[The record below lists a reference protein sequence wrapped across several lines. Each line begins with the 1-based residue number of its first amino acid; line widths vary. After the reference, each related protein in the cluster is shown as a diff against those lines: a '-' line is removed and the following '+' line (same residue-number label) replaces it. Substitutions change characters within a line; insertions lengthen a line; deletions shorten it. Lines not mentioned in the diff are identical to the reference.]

1 MNSQREVIYK
11 KRRNAINGERLDVDI
26 LNMLYDT
33 CEDIV
38 LTTKDSENYDDFRLN
53 VLTVLGLDFSDYSNE
68 EFYKSDSSTITEKLY
83 QKVIENYE
91 KKNSSIISAAMPII
105 KKIKKERGAVVKD
118 VLIPFTDGSKQIGVS
133 INFCNNSIFC
143 CISSFTM
150 TPITV
155 IPPTHGTIANGIPA
169 NFTFFIISFWF

>member
-1 MNSQREVIYK
+1 MCYEKMISRVYK

-38 LTTKDSENYDDFRLN
+38 LTTKGSENYDDFRLN

-83 QKVIENYE
+83 HLYK
-91 KKNSSIISAAMPII
+91 S
-105 KKIKKERGAVVKD
+105 KIDSLYSGE
-118 VLIPFTDGSKQIGVS
+118 T
-133 INFCNNSIFC
+133 N
-143 CISSFTM
+143 
-150 TPITV
+150 
-155 IPPTHGTIANGIPA
+155 
-169 NFTFFIISFWF
+169 